1 MDITSSSEAA
11 QKKAAPESE
20 IIHGSEITIPINETK
35 SDEPEAT
42 ENTLPI
48 IEIRGKYFLG
58 HCDRSM
64 TTGLYGHG
72 NYLWFDDQMIYVKM
86 HDAQKRMVIN
96 NSGQIY
102 TLISEPDMELFM
114 YHMGKPWDTCY
125 KYIWKG
131 TEDYVDYI
139 PAIYMSFRAFAK
151 KKFAIYNF
159 NPVA

>member
-1 MDITSSSEAA
+1 MDITSSTEVA
-11 QKKAAPESE
+11 QKKDVIVPE
-20 IIHGSEITIPINETK
+20 IIHGSEIMIPINETK

-102 TLISEPDMELFM
+102 I
-114 YHMGKPWDTCY
+114 
-125 KYIWKG
+125 
-131 TEDYVDYI
+131 
-139 PAIYMSFRAFAK
+139 R
-151 KKFAIYNF
+151 
-159 NPVA
+159 